1 MGAWHGSC
9 CQSENED
16 EQLDEA
22 MAHIFREDWPALAL
36 PPLATNRSSRELV
49 RTPTP
54 HHTPGHASTGRAS
67 TGRASS
73 TCMAEEF
80 SEDDPTESNV
90 DIMFSEMPP
99 LGALQDRSVIVD
111 DFYDCY
117 DTRSKRMHEM
127 PMLPEVLHK
136 RRPARSSSNRSGF
149 SDTASL
155 SALTP
160 KTRARCEVEVTSRW
174 GILVGKFLFQNVL
187 ALATLSSMFVTR
199 IQRARGLKHSTVWR
213 RVESRARRVVAK
225 ASVMAALV
233 ARESLDCQDSN
244 WQTSGTL
251 TELFTSEYT
260 DTLMILAKAGGS
272 LIASQPILAEAAAPC
287 RVFGDLHGQLRDLL
301 LLLSTFGFP
310 KHAEEPEAMS
320 YVFNGDFVDRGAHS
334 LEVIGILLALKV
346 VMPNRIW
353 LVRGNHE
360 DRAMNAKYG
369 FRDECQDRLGKELGT
384 KTYDLFQEA
393 FDQLPVA
400 CLVSGSL
407 LCVHGGVGDGRWD
420 LNDLRAVRRPLGQQ
434 ELESASLRWVQNIL
448 WSDPI
453 EDDQDSCRGAGVP
466 VFGVHDSPRKTSAVL
481 FGWDVTKTFCA
492 RNGLGMVVRSHQS
505 KMGGLGFDVMHDD
518 MLVRVFSARDYEGH
532 GNDGAVLLISPA
544 EARGTEEGPKRLRL
558 RPQVIVSANRELGEN
573 EQADTLKPANPRTAR
588 GGA

>member
-1 MGAWHGSC
+1 MV
-9 CQSENED
+9 Q
-16 EQLDEA
+16 
-22 MAHIFREDWPALAL
+22 IFDEDWPALAL
-36 PPLATNRSSRELV
+36 PPLATYRSSRELV

-54 HHTPGHASTGRAS
+54 HHTPGWAS

-73 TCMAEEF
+73 SCTAEDF
-80 SEDDPTESNV
+80 SEDDLTASDV
-90 DIMFSEMPP
+90 QVMFSETPP
-99 LGALQDRSVIVD
+99 PVSPQSRSVIVD

-136 RRPARSSSNRSGF
+136 RRPARSSSNKSGF
-149 SDTASL
+149 SDSASL

-160 KTRARCEVEVTSRW
+160 KTRARCEIEVISRW
-174 GILVGKFLFQNVL
+174 GVFAGKILFQRVL
-187 ALATLSSMFVTR
+187 AFATLSSMFVAR
-199 IQRARGLKHSTVWR
+199 VQRVRGLKQSMLWR
-213 RVESRARRVVAK
+213 RVASRARRVVAN
-225 ASVMAALV
+225 ASIMATRV

-244 WQTSGTL
+244 WQKHDTL
-251 TELFTSEYT
+251 TGLFTSEYT
-260 DTLMILAKAGGS
+260 DTLMILAKAGRS
-272 LIASQPILAEAAAPC
+272 LVASQPVLAESTAPC

-301 LLLSTFGFP
+301 LLLATFGFP
-310 KHAEEPEAMS
+310 KHAEDPGAMS
-320 YVFNGDFVDRGAHS
+320 YVFNGDFVDRGEHS
-334 LEVIGILLALKV
+334 LEVLGILLALKL
-346 VMPNRIW
+346 VMPNRVW

-369 FRDECQDRLGKELGT
+369 FRDECQDRLGQELGT
-384 KTYDLFQEA
+384 KTYDLFQDV

-400 CLVSGSL
+400 CLVGGRL

-434 ELESASLRWVQNIL
+434 DLESANLRWVQNIL

-453 EDDQDSCRGAGVP
+453 EDDQDSWRGAGAP

-544 EARGTEEGPKRLRL
+544 ERGGIDEGPQRLRL
-558 RPQVIVSANRELGEN
+558 RPQVVLSANRDLGHLGEN
-573 EQADTLKPANPRTAR
+573 EQADMLKPAHRKTAR